1 MSRTTFEISMNT
13 KSVDEVLQII
23 KNILKPEG
31 YNEKIVDGE
40 KVWVK
45 GDGVLM
51 KMQCLTTVFTET
63 SVFIQGWT
71 KDAILGEMA
80 LGKIKLNFPRKN
92 LEALIDDIKSSLC

>member
-1 MSRTTFEISMNT
+1 MSRTTFELSMNT

-23 KNILKPEG
+23 KKILKPEG

-40 KVWVK
+40 MVWVK
-45 GDGVLM
+45 GDGVLT

-80 LGKIKLNFPRKN
+80 LGKIKLNIPRKN